1 MVQHSQGTKGIIFT
15 WGPSA
20 TQFLCSYFCES
31 LQRQCM
37 KIQANTTLDFL
48 RLWSFKNA
56 LNFCRDVIKAKE
68 DVNRSLSVR
77 RGLTGTAG
85 ELLKNWGQNVTTQ
98 SSFRLYRLETQTK
111 GLQGVPPQSR
121 TPQASQS
128 KDLHELT
135 CQTPILRSP
144 QSWEYANTNPI
155 PSPAPVIV
163 LNADSSTHQW
173 PSSKPLISLNN
184 SITAP

>member
-31 LQRQCM
+31 LEWQCM
-37 KIQANTTLDFL
+37 NIQANITLDFL

-68 DVNRSLSVR
+68 DMNRTVGVR

-85 ELLKNWGQNVTTQ
+85 ELLKNWGENVTTG
-98 SSFRLYRLETQTK
+98 SSFQLYKLETQTK
-111 GLQGVPPQSR
+111 DLQGVPSQSRVPPQSR

-128 KDLHELT
+128 KDFRELT

-144 QSWEYANTNPI
+144 QSWEYATTNPI

-173 PSSKPLISLNN
+173 PPPSS
-184 SITAP
+184 

>member
-1 MVQHSQGTKGIIFT
+1 
-15 WGPSA
+15 
-20 TQFLCSYFCES
+20 
-31 LQRQCM
+31 M
-37 KIQANTTLDFL
+37 KIQANITLDFL
-48 RLWSFKNA
+48 KVWSFKNA

-68 DVNRSLSVR
+68 DMNRSVGVR

-85 ELLKNWGQNVTTQ
+85 EMLKNWGENVTTQ
-98 SSFRLYRLETQTK
+98 GSFRLNRLQTQTK
-111 GLQGVPPQSR
+111 DLQGVPPQSR

-128 KDLHELT
+128 KDFHELT

-144 QSWEYANTNPI
+144 QSWEYANTNLI
-155 PSPAPVIV
+155 PSPASVIV

-184 SITAP
+184 SITAL